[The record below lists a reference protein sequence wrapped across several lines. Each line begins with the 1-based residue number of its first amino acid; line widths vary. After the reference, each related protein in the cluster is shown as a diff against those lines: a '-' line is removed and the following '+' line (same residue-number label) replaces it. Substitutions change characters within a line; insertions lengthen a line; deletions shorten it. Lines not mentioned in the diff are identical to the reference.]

1 MFISNLTMQQQ
12 SQTASVR
19 SPHSSHRGS
28 DRHQYA
34 PIQFN
39 MYKFGYSDDVCGISL
54 LNPHMAGRLA
64 LSLVMQRKATTR
76 YKHTF
81 LGNQTCGYILV

>member
-1 MFISNLTMQQQ
+1 
-12 SQTASVR
+12 
-19 SPHSSHRGS
+19 
-28 DRHQYA
+28 
-34 PIQFN
+34 

>member
-1 MFISNLTMQQQ
+1 
-12 SQTASVR
+12 
-19 SPHSSHRGS
+19 
-28 DRHQYA
+28 
-34 PIQFN
+34 

-76 YKHTF
+76 YKHTI